1 MYGETERTVVTTT
14 EELKELFEHL
24 ATITKEI
31 AEQFKEFMEL
41 ISDSDTEI
49 RETAKFKPCL
59 CIGSLRP
66 YSGDSHKLWQKNKAL
81 YLCPYMPKAL
91 RNKKQRIKEALL

>member
-1 MYGETERTVVTTT
+1 MYGKIERTVGIAT
-14 EELKELFEHL
+14 EELKELCEHF
-24 ATITKEI
+24 ATVINEI
-31 AEQFKEFMEL
+31 AERFKEFMEL
-41 ISDSDTEI
+41 ISDSDIEI

-59 CIGSLRP
+59 RIGSLRP
-66 YSGDSHKLWQKNKAL
+66 YNSDSRKLWQKNKAL